1 MMFPLLFFIDPLPK
15 IAWPFFLTTIF
26 IHVFYKIFLC
36 KVYDYSGLSYGYP
49 IARGL
54 PSLILLALTPILFDE
69 SLTLSDQLSVIIIS
83 TGILLLVFSEGNFK
97 NQKIYT
103 LNFSANEKNKSN
115 LSIDKIHNVLFKNNF
130 YREDCIISFGGGITG
145 DVVGYA
151 ASTFKRGIKFI
162 NIPSTLLAQVDSS
175 IGGKTGIN
183 NKFGK
188 NLVGSFYQPDL
199 VISDINLLRTLP
211 KREIICG
218 YAEILKS
225 SLIDSKKNFVFLDK
239 NFNKIL
245 NLKGNFIIN
254 AILNSCLLKKKIIEK
269 DEKEKNL
276 RKSLNLGHTFAHAY
290 EATLGY
296 SKKLNHGE
304 AVILGIK
311 NAIEFSYKQKFLNK
325 RIYDLLKNHLEN
337 IPLNKKLTT
346 LFKTK
351 DVNKII
357 TYMKADKKN
366 NSKKINLILMKDFG
380 KIKTD
385 SQYNEAII
393 KKFLNLELKK

>member
-1 MMFPLLFFIDPLPK
+1 MKQKIIKVKTKSKNYEVHIGTNLISKLRNILKKNKLSFSKCLIVIDSKIPKKFRTILLRNLNDQ
-15 IAWPFFLTTIF
+15 
-26 IHVFYKIFLC
+26 KIF
-36 KVYDYSGLSYGYP
+36 
-49 IARGL
+49 
-54 PSLILLALTPILFDE
+54 
-69 SLTLSDQLSVIIIS
+69 
-83 TGILLLVFSEGNFK
+83 
-97 NQKIYT
+97 T
-103 LNFSANEKNKSN
+103 LNFNANEKNKSY

-151 ASTFKRGIKFI
+151 ASTYKRGIKFI

-239 NFNKIL
+239 NFNNIL

-304 AVILGIK
+304 AVIFGLM
-311 NAIEFSYKQKFLNK
+311 NAVNFSK
-325 RIYDLLKNHLEN
+325 E
-337 IPLNKKLTT
+337 KKLC
-346 LFKTK
+346 
-351 DVNKII
+351 I
-357 TYMKADKKN
+357 
-366 NSKKINLILMKDFG
+366 
-380 KIKTD
+380 
-385 SQYNEAII
+385 
-393 KKFLNLELKK
+393 

>member
-1 MMFPLLFFIDPLPK
+1 MKPIKLIVK
-15 IAWPFFLTTIF
+15 T
-26 IHVFYKIFLC
+26 KSE
-36 KVYDYSGLSYGYP
+36 KYP
-49 IARGL
+49 IIIGRN
-54 PSLILLALTPILFDE
+54 LI
-69 SLTLSDQLSVIIIS
+69 SNLS
-83 TGILLLVFSEGNFK
+83 GIFKTNYINFKKCLLVLDK
-97 NQKIYT
+97 NIPNKYVKQISRSLKRYEVYKFIY
-103 LNFSANEKNKSN
+103 SANEKNKSN
-115 LSIDKIHNVLFKNNF
+115 FSIDKIHNVLFKNNF

-145 DVVGYA
+145 DVVGFA

-199 VISDINLLRTLP
+199 VISDISLLHTLP

-225 SLIDSKKNFVFLDK
+225 SLIDSKKNFIFLDE

-245 NLKGNFIIN
+245 NLKENFIIN

-290 EATLGY
+290 EASLGY

-304 AVILGIK
+304 AVIFGLMNAVNFSKEKKIISNSNSELINNHIKKIEIK
-311 NAIEFSYKQKFLNK
+311 NKYKDLFNK
-325 RIYDLLKNHLEN
+325 RKITS
-337 IPLNKKLTT
+337 ILN
-346 LFKTK
+346 F
-351 DVNKII
+351 
-357 TYMKADKKN
+357 MKSDKKN
-366 NSKKINLILMKDFG
+366 KSDSINLILIRNFG
-380 KIKTD
+380 KLNLNYQAKSD
-385 SQYNEAII
+385 EL
-393 KKFLNLELKK
+393 KKFLFKELNKAYL